1 MLRLSAGITVTAG
14 LMLAAMGGGQVVRG
28 AEVVGATAVENPQPV
43 AVAEPLAAAID
54 SFVAQAA
61 VGPIAGP
68 CSDADFVRR
77 IHLDLTGTIPTADR
91 VRAFLADEAPDRR
104 ERLVDELMGSRA
116 FVRQMGLVLDAMLL
130 ERTSP
135 PGGLAQPWQ
144 AWLRDAVAEE
154 RPLDQLLGDV
164 VAAEGGDPAV
174 EPAAA
179 FLLARDAEPVKMT
192 RAVGRILFGRDLQCA
207 QCHDHPL
214 DDTIRQAEFHGLHA
228 FVKRTSLF
236 TAGKSQQL
244 SEAAVGEVDFASVFT
259 DESVKAAWPQLPDGP
274 PLIEEPVAEP
284 GDGYLTAPSK
294 SSRGVPEFSRRGA
307 LAQRLA
313 ESDTFR
319 RNLANRLWAV
329 FFGQGLVH
337 PLDGLGPDNSPSHP
351 RLLQKL
357 VDVLVAH
364 DFQLRPIVRGI
375 VLSQAYQR
383 SVEPPSR
390 DVIDTEALQATV
402 SRLEVEQTE
411 LTEHL
416 KPLRM
421 AADAAEERRQA
432 AYEAERAIHEEL
444 QPTIASRTETRKV
457 FNETAKAADAAEA
470 AREKAA
476 TVADAVEAALAE
488 ARQASDLLAGDA
500 AVTGVV
506 TTLEAQQ
513 QARSEARAA
522 AVAAASEKLAAKVA
536 AEAQLTEARAAFDGV
551 AAQRSPATLADLTR
565 EAEEA
570 TRQLVACQQ
579 QLDRLAWR
587 QTLAADMLGLASLA
601 EADPPAAEAAW
612 ASIVERM
619 TDGLQVARLRPL
631 SPDQFAFSL
640 LQATGG
646 LARLE
651 AAAVAAVENAPPKS
665 VTEAPEA
672 EQPAAREQAIEEE
685 LLKQAGGV
693 LRSFDALYA
702 DPLVEGFQATL
713 NQALYLG
720 NASQVSGELAPNG
733 ENLAARLL
741 ASEDAAAA
749 ADELCMAVFSRA
761 PTDDEQADIAAF
773 LDVAAEDRPQAVA
786 ELIWAMLSSNEFRFQ
801 H

>member
-1 MLRLSAGITVTAG
+1 MVASLV
-14 LMLAAMGGGQVVRG
+14 LAAVWSGQWPVRAA
-28 AEVVGATAVENPQPV
+28 AEES
-43 AVAEPLAAAID
+43 LAASID
-54 SFVAQAA
+54 RLVEQAA
-61 VGPIAGP
+61 IGPMAGP

-77 IHLDLTGTIPTADR
+77 IHLDLTGVIPGPDR

-144 AWLRDAVAEE
+144 AWLREAVAEG
-154 RPLDQLLGDV
+154 RPLDELLGDV

-214 DDTIRQAEFHGLHA
+214 DDDIRQAEFHGLHA

-236 TAGKSQQL
+236 KAGKAQQL

-274 PLIEEPVAEP
+274 PLIDEPIAEP
-284 GDGYLTAPSK
+284 GDGYVTPPSK
-294 SSRGVPEFSRRGA
+294 SSRGVAEFSRRGA

-313 ESDTFR
+313 GSDTFR

-337 PLDGLGPDNSPSHP
+337 PLDGLGPENPASHP
-351 RLLQKL
+351 LLLDAL
-357 VDVLVAH
+357 VEALVAH

-383 SVEPPSR
+383 SVEPPSP
-390 DVIDTEALQATV
+390 DAIDANALQATL
-402 SRLEVEQTE
+402 SRLDAEKASLEEQ
-411 LTEHL
+411 LG
-416 KPLRM
+416 PLAL
-421 AADAAEERRQA
+421 AADAAEARRQA
-432 AYEAERAIHEEL
+432 AYEAERAIHADL
-444 QPTIASRTETRKV
+444 RPTIASRLETRKV
-457 FNETAKAADAAEA
+457 FNETAKAADAAQA
-470 AREKAA
+470 ALEKAA

-506 TTLEAQQ
+506 ATLEAQQ
-513 QARSEARAA
+513 QARSEARDA
-522 AVAAASEKLAAKVA
+522 AVAAASEKAAAKVA
-536 AEAQLTEARAAFDGV
+536 AEAKLTEARAAFDEV

-570 TRQLVACQQ
+570 RRRLVACQQ
-579 QLDRLAWR
+579 QLERLAWR
-587 QTLAADMLGLASLA
+587 QELAADMLGLASLA
-601 EADPPAAEAAW
+601 EAEPPAADAAW

-651 AAAVAAVENAPPKS
+651 AAAVAAVEKTPPKS

-693 LRSFDALYA
+693 LRSFDSLYA

-720 NASQVSGELAPNG
+720 NASQVSGELAPQG

-741 ASEDAAAA
+741 ACKEASPA
-749 ADELCMAVFSRA
+749 ADELCLAVFSRYA
-761 PTDDEQADIAAF
+761 TDKEKADIAAF
-773 LDVAAEDRPQAVA
+773 LDVAAEDRPRAVA
-786 ELIWAMLSSNEFRFQ
+786 ELIWAMLSSTEFRFQ